1 MRETDPN
8 EPVTEAEH
16 AAVVWLSI
24 EALSDRYEESDQRWI
39 LQVVDLVDQLRDDV
53 GAVQRRREARPGQKG
68 ATETLI
74 LALGSAGAFQAAVT
88 VFRAWL
94 ARDRSRSL
102 RLVGTDAEG
111 RQHAVEISGESIDS
125 GTLHDVAEILARR
138 LPMK

>member
-8 EPVTEAEH
+8 EPVTG
-16 AAVVWLSI
+16 AARAAGVWLSL
-24 EALSDRYEESDQRWI
+24 EALSTRYDESDQRWI
-39 LQVVDLVDQLRDDV
+39 LQVVDRVEQRRDDV
-53 GAVQRRREARPGQKG
+53 GAVQRRREASPGQKG

-102 RLVGTDAEG
+102 RLV
-111 RQHAVEISGESIDS
+111 
-125 GTLHDVAEILARR
+125 
-138 LPMK
+138 